1 MSKVYDKIILVVAL
15 LALGGG
21 LAVYFMASAADPAVG
36 AASAADNP
44 YKALTVDVREAS
56 VPEWPNARPQAP
68 DSPNEVFSLF
78 TPPKIYLGPDGEF
91 IFERP
96 DITVV
101 EVPTAGVELVRLE
114 REPYRIQLEG
124 YIEEDREDASK
135 SLLLFYDQERDTS
148 VRARVGEEK
157 AAAEF
162 KVLDFTIERVQDEG
176 SSLITRTAQATILDA
191 RSEEEVVLTHGERLF
206 EDEIN
211 ILMRAEETGETFELD
226 QDTETFEAGGFEYK
240 LLEINLEQSSV
251 TVEKQVESGE
261 EAKPMPTFRLIAEER
276 ERAGSTQTTSPEPQD
291 SQPDT
296 EAPSGDLDALFGN

>member
-44 YKALTVDVREAS
+44 YEALTVDVRNAP
-56 VPEWPNARPQAP
+56 VPEWPKARPQAA
-68 DSPNEVFSLF
+68 DAPNEVFSVF
-78 TPPKIYLGPDGEF
+78 TPPKIYLAPGGTF

-96 DITVV
+96 DITNV
-101 EVPTAGVELVRLE
+101 EVPTAGIDLVRLE

-124 YIEEDREDASK
+124 YIEDDLEDASK
-135 SLLLFYDQERDTS
+135 SLLLFYDEERQMS
-148 VRARVGEEK
+148 VRARVGDEK
-157 AAAEF
+157 TAAEF
-162 KVLDFTIERVQDEG
+162 KVLDFTIERERDET
-176 SSLITRTAQATILDA
+176 SSLITRTAEATIRDTRLD
-191 RSEEEVVLTHGERLF
+191 
-206 EDEIN
+206 
-211 ILMRAEETGETFELD
+211 
-226 QDTETFEAGGFEYK
+226 
-240 LLEINLEQSSV
+240 
-251 TVEKQVESGE
+251 EKQVETGE